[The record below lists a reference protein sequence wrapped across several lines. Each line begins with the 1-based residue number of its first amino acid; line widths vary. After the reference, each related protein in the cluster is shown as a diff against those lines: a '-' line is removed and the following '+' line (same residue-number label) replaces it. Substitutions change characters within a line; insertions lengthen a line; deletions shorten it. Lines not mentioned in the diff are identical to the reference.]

1 MEVHFNPETEKGL
14 GELAAQ
20 NGRANAAELVQSV
33 VEGYFDELTQTR
45 EMLGS
50 RHGDLKSGRVT
61 AIPGDVERLGSHN
74 SFSVL
79 VSTARSGSY
88 EWS

>member
-1 MEVHFNPETEKGL
+1 MEVHFSPETEKRL
-14 GELAAQ
+14 GELATQ
-20 NGRANAAELVQSV
+20 NGRASAAELVQSV
-33 VEGYFDELTQTR
+33 VEGYFDELAQTR
-45 EMLGS
+45 KMLNGPYD
-50 RHGDLKSGRVT
+50 DLKSGEVR

-79 VSTARSGSY
+79 VSTAKSGSY